1 MSRMGRG
8 WSAFQFVDFR
18 LYSVSRF
25 LAGLALQMHNVAVG
39 WFVYDIT
46 QSAWALGLV
55 GLVAFLPAITFAL
68 ITGHVA
74 DHFDRRSII
83 AASHVLTALA
93 SAGLF
98 TCAYL
103 RIEVIWPIYVFVALI
118 GTARAF
124 GNPASQALVPNLV
137 PREHFGNAIALNS
150 SINQTATISGPA
162 LGGFLYVL
170 GPTVVF
176 ACSAAAFAVAAI
188 LVSFISHR
196 RADTARQKISW
207 ETLSAGLTFIRSRP
221 VIFGAIS
228 LDLVAVL
235 LGGAVALLPI
245 FAQDVLGVGPWALGL
260 LRSMPAA
267 GALCM
272 SFYLAHNSLPRKAGR
287 RMLVAVAVFGLAT
300 IAFGLSKSLPLS
312 LFCLFVLG
320 AADMVSVFVRQTLV
334 QSDTPDE
341 MRGRV
346 AAVNTIFIGAS
357 NELGEFES
365 GALAALIGA
374 VPAVVAGGFATLLVA
389 GIWSKLFPA
398 LRDRDQLVIQPDGK
412 A

>member
-1 MSRMGRG
+1 MSRGGRG
-8 WSAFQFVDFR
+8 WAAFQFVDFR
-18 LYSVSRF
+18 LYGLSRF
-25 LAGLALQMHNVAVG
+25 LAGLAMQMHNVAVG

-46 QSAWALGLV
+46 HSAWALGLV
-55 GLVAFLPAITFAL
+55 GLVAFTPAITFAL

-74 DHFDRRSII
+74 DNFDRRLII
-83 AASHVLTALA
+83 AASHAFTSLA
-93 SAGLF
+93 AAGLF
-98 TCAYL
+98 ACAWL
-103 RIEVIWPIYVFVALI
+103 SIREIWPVYIFVAMI

-170 GPTVVF
+170 GPAFVF
-176 ACSAAAFAVAAI
+176 ATAASAFAAAAV
-188 LVSFISHR
+188 LVACMSHR
-196 RADTARQKISW
+196 RAETTRQKITW

-221 VIFGAIS
+221 VIFGAVT

-235 LGGAVALLPI
+235 LGGATALLPI
-245 FAQDVLGVGPWALGL
+245 FAQNILEVGPWGLGL

-267 GALCM
+267 GGLCM
-272 SFYLAHNSLPRKAGR
+272 AFFLAHHSLPRKAGQ
-287 RMLVAVAVFGLAT
+287 RMLMAVAVFGIAT
-300 IAFGLSKSLPLS
+300 IGFGLSRNLFLS

-320 AADMVSVFVRQTLV
+320 SADMISVFVRQTLV

-365 GALAALIGA
+365 GTLAALIGA
-374 VPAVVAGGFATLLVA
+374 VPAVVSGGAATLLVA
-389 GIWSKLFPA
+389 ALWARLFPA
-398 LRDRDQLVIQPDGK
+398 LRKRDELV
-412 A
+412 AFR